1 MDWFH
6 CNRCY
11 RQEGAR
17 FAVTSCGHVL
27 CTACGGTGPCP
38 VCAADCRYLPISDK
52 MRPQE
57 KLFFKSPADIA
68 LKHLTHISQ
77 VRRRRRMEDSPPHT
91 RHGASPTTSAPQ
103 VWRFQQA
110 QSDLL
115 LASHKEA
122 ARRARAA
129 LQDVRHVL
137 DTRNSSPPAGEG
149 AAGETPA
156 VGFRR
161 LGGGCGGIGGVTP
174 VFLHAG
180 AARPGRSAS
189 PPRRRQVG
197 DSPPQFF
204 RGPPTSLFPPLL
216 LLGVPPKMAP
226 FLPVTPQPRRQLSGQ
241 VVSRSTLLEPPLSR
255 GTPVWQVGSAHRG
268 SVTPLASSVGP
279 PPRPRG
285 RRCGSLGPP
294 RRRPPPSSLPRP
306 PLLTGP
312 PPCARPPG
320 A

>member
-1 MDWFH
+1 MAEGRPPPSTFH
-6 CNRCY
+6 LTKLFPLPSRQLFSLTTAISEGPRCL
-11 RQEGAR
+11 
-17 FAVTSCGHVL
+17 SPH
-27 CTACGGTGPCP
+27 TGPCP

-137 DTRNSSPPAGEG
+137 DTRNRELEALRRENGELRRAQLSPGWRGGSRSSTPRPVGITSPAQ
-149 AAGETPA
+149 T
-156 VGFRR
+156 
-161 LGGGCGGIGGVTP
+161 
-174 VFLHAG
+174 
-180 AARPGRSAS
+180 
-189 PPRRRQVG
+189 
-197 DSPPQFF
+197 
-204 RGPPTSLFPPLL
+204 
-216 LLGVPPKMAP
+216 
-226 FLPVTPQPRRQLSGQ
+226 VTPQPRRQLSGQ

>member
-68 LKHLTHISQ
+68 LKHLTRIS
-77 VRRRRRMEDSPPHT
+77 
-91 RHGASPTTSAPQ
+91 Q

-122 ARRARAA
+122 TRRARVA
-129 LQDVRHVL
+129 LEDVRHVL
-137 DTRNSSPPAGEG
+137 DTRNRELEALRRENGELRRAQLSPGWRGGSRSSTPRPVGITSPAQ
-149 AAGETPA
+149 T
-156 VGFRR
+156 
-161 LGGGCGGIGGVTP
+161 
-174 VFLHAG
+174 
-180 AARPGRSAS
+180 
-189 PPRRRQVG
+189 
-197 DSPPQFF
+197 
-204 RGPPTSLFPPLL
+204 
-216 LLGVPPKMAP
+216 
-226 FLPVTPQPRRQLSGQ
+226 VTPQPRRQLSGQ
-241 VVSRSTLLEPPLSR
+241 VVSRSTPLEPPLSR
-255 GTPVWQVGSAHRG
+255 GTPVWQVGSAYRG

-279 PPRPRG
+279 PPPPRRPL
-285 RRCGSLGPP
+285 CGSLGPP
-294 RRRPPPSSLPRP
+294 RRCPPPSSLRRPRP
-306 PLLTGP
+306 P
-312 PPCARPPG
+312 A

>member
-11 RQEGAR
+11 RQEGAC

-77 VRRRRRMEDSPPHT
+77 V
-91 RHGASPTTSAPQ
+91 
-103 VWRFQQA
+103 WRFQQA

-129 LQDVRHVL
+129 LEDVRHVL
-137 DTRNSSPPAGEG
+137 DTRNRELEALRRENGELRRAQLSPGWRGGSRSSTPRPVGITSPAQ
-149 AAGETPA
+149 T
-156 VGFRR
+156 
-161 LGGGCGGIGGVTP
+161 
-174 VFLHAG
+174 
-180 AARPGRSAS
+180 
-189 PPRRRQVG
+189 
-197 DSPPQFF
+197 
-204 RGPPTSLFPPLL
+204 
-216 LLGVPPKMAP
+216 
-226 FLPVTPQPRRQLSGQ
+226 VTPQPRRQLSGQ
-241 VVSRSTLLEPPLSR
+241 VVSRSTPLEPPLSR
-255 GTPVWQVGSAHRG
+255 GTPVWQVGSAYRG
-268 SVTPLASSVGP
+268 SVTPLASSVGE
-279 PPRPRG
+279 
-285 RRCGSLGPP
+285 
-294 RRRPPPSSLPRP
+294 
-306 PLLTGP
+306 
-312 PPCARPPG
+312 
-320 A
+320 